1 MQDTDN
7 MIRVVNIS
15 EIDEKNVSKI
25 EQARIIIKGLLK
37 TLYNDKFT
45 NFLLS
50 SGFLYMVYAGIV
62 EEYYLVSVIYGFA
75 FLRFTD
81 FRSAYQYAKEIINEY
96 KKKKDNIDENILVE
110 GATIYEEITCEEKDF
125 ELSK

>member
-37 TLYNDKFT
+37 ALYNDKFT

-81 FRSAYQYAKEIINEY
+81 FRSTYQYAKEIINEY

>member
-1 MQDTDN
+1 MQDIDN
-7 MIRVVNIS
+7 MIKVVDIL
-15 EIDEKNVSKI
+15 EADEKNVSKI
-25 EQARIIIKGLLK
+25 EQARKIIKGLLK
-37 TLYNDKFT
+37 ALYNDKFT

-50 SGFLYMVYAGIV
+50 SVFLYMVYAGIV

>member
-37 TLYNDKFT
+37 ALYNDKFT

-62 EEYYLVSVIYGFA
+62 EEYYLVSVIYGFS

-96 KKKKDNIDENILVE
+96 KKKKYNIDENILVE

>member
-37 TLYNDKFT
+37 ALYNDKFT

-62 EEYYLVSVIYGFA
+62 EEYYLVSVIYGFS

>member
-1 MQDTDN
+1 MQDIEN
-7 MIRVVNIS
+7 MIKVVDIS

-25 EQARIIIKGLLK
+25 EQARVVIKGLLK
-37 TLYNDKFT
+37 ALYNDKFT

-62 EEYYLVSVIYGFA
+62 EEYYLVSLIYGFA

-81 FRSAYQYAKEIINEY
+81 FSNAYQYTKEIINEY
-96 KKKKDNIDENILVE
+96 KKKKDNIDENTLVE
-110 GATIYEEITCEEKDF
+110 GATIYEEINSEDKDF
-125 ELSK
+125 EIRK

>member
-37 TLYNDKFT
+37 ALYNDKFT
-45 NFLLS
+45 NLLLS

-62 EEYYLVSVIYGFA
+62 EEYYLVSVIYGFV

>member
-37 TLYNDKFT
+37 ALYNDKFT

-62 EEYYLVSVIYGFA
+62 EEYYLVSIIYGFA

>member
-37 TLYNDKFT
+37 ALYNDKFT

-62 EEYYLVSVIYGFA
+62 EEYYLVSIIYGFA

-96 KKKKDNIDENILVE
+96 KKKKDNIDENTLVE
-110 GATIYEEITCEEKDF
+110 GATIYEELTCEEKDF

>member
-81 FRSAYQYAKEIINEY
+81 FRSTYQYAKEIINEY

>member
-1 MQDTDN
+1 MQDIEN
-7 MIRVVNIS
+7 MIKVVDIS

-25 EQARIIIKGLLK
+25 EQARVVIKGLLK
-37 TLYNDKFT
+37 ALYNDKFT

-62 EEYYLVSVIYGFA
+62 EEYYLVSLIYGFA

-81 FRSAYQYAKEIINEY
+81 FSSAYRYAKEIINEY
-96 KKKKDNIDENILVE
+96 KKKKDNIDENTLVE
-110 GATIYEEITCEEKDF
+110 GATIYEEINSEDKDF
-125 ELSK
+125 EIRK

>member
-37 TLYNDKFT
+37 ALYNDKFT

-62 EEYYLVSVIYGFA
+62 EEYYLVSVIYGFS

-81 FRSAYQYAKEIINEY
+81 FRSAYQYAKEIINQY
-96 KKKKDNIDENILVE
+96 KKKKDNIDENTLVE